1 MTNTSE
7 SDEDAPR
14 VPVVC
19 PDCETTS
26 RVPCR
31 SSPPT
36 PSTDTT
42 SSSTTATMSP
52 QSIPTSPIRSRI
64 WPRPTSDSSRTTD
77 HGFLRLEWG
86 RTGERSRHSTSSSV
100 SNRPRVSHAGC
111 RRGIIDQRDDIKPQ
125 YERAKF
131 RRDPACGYISP
142 VLTVSSVR
150 RFILSYSTLS
160 TIWNPRTHLEIV
172 TTAVLPWN

>member
-31 SSPPT
+31 SSPT

-42 SSSTTATMSP
+42 SSSTTVTMSP

-100 SNRPRVSHAGC
+100 SNRPRVS
-111 RRGIIDQRDDIKPQ
+111 RRLSPRNHRS
-125 YERAKF
+125 ERRYKTPI
-131 RRDPACGYISP
+131 RTRKIPPRSGMCGYISP